1 MIYCGDALKV
11 LKSLPDR
18 SVNCCVTSPPYW
30 GLRDYGMD
38 GQIGLEQSIHEHID
52 KLVEVFREVRRV
64 LRDDGTLWVNLGDM
78 YSGSGKGRNSDGTHS
93 GGGKQGTH
101 RGSIAGLLNPLKS
114 DLRPKN
120 LLCVPWRL
128 AFALQ
133 DDGWNLRKD
142 IIWHKP
148 NAMPESVKDRPTKAH
163 EYVFLLS
170 KKPKYYYDNE
180 AIKEEAVYAPESKE
194 CSFERESGKMT
205 TLEIPG
211 QKNTQHR
218 TGRKSKKRGEFNSK
232 YQGTGY
238 QESFRAIVPM
248 RNSRSVWDIPTQP
261 TKEAH
266 FATFPDEL
274 AARCIKA
281 GCPDGGIVLDPFLG
295 SGTTYAVANGLGR
308 QAIGIELNPEYVE
321 IARGKIGMFVEVI
334 A

>member
-30 GLRDYGMD
+30 GLRDYGVS
-38 GQIGLEQSIHEHID
+38 GQIGLEKTIPEHITT
-52 KLVEVFREVRRV
+52 LVEVFREVRRV
-64 LRDDGTLWVNLGDM
+64 LRDDGTLWVSYGDSYLQM
-78 YSGSGKGRNSDGTHS
+78 SGNGFLTNKKLQRKIGGRADIRV
-93 GGGKQGTH
+93 K
-101 RGSIAGLLNPLKS
+101 NPLK
-114 DLRPKN
+114 PKN
-120 LLCVPWRL
+120 ILGLPWRL

-133 DDGWNLRKD
+133 DDGWFLRSD

-148 NAMPESVKDRPTKAH
+148 NAMPESVKDRPEKAH

-180 AIKEEAVYAPESKE
+180 AIKESTVSNENAKGFRGGCFVGGELDNGTMGKRKVVGNTKSHSFARNSKRPGGQHRE
-194 CSFERESGKMT
+194 EREDIAYSGA
-205 TLEIPG
+205 
-211 QKNTQHR
+211 
-218 TGRKSKKRGEFNSK
+218 KRN
-232 YQGTGY
+232 
-238 QESFRAIVPM
+238 A
-248 RNSRSVWDIPTQP
+248 RSVWTIATQAC
-261 TKEAH
+261 KEAH

-308 QAIGIELNPEYVE
+308 KAIGIELNPEYVE

>member
-1 MIYCGDALKV
+1 
-11 LKSLPDR
+11 
-18 SVNCCVTSPPYW
+18 
-30 GLRDYGMD
+30 
-38 GQIGLEQSIHEHID
+38 
-52 KLVEVFREVRRV
+52 
-64 LRDDGTLWVNLGDM
+64 
-78 YSGSGKGRNSDGTHS
+78 
-93 GGGKQGTH
+93 
-101 RGSIAGLLNPLKS
+101 
-114 DLRPKN
+114 
-120 LLCVPWRL
+120 
-128 AFALQ
+128 
-133 DDGWNLRKD
+133 
-142 IIWHKP
+142 
-148 NAMPESVKDRPTKAH
+148 
-163 EYVFLLS
+163 
-170 KKPKYYYDNE
+170 
-180 AIKEEAVYAPESKE
+180 
-194 CSFERESGKMT
+194 MT

>member
-64 LRDDGTLWVNLGDM
+64 LRDDGTLWVNYGDTYLQM
-78 YSGSGKGRNSDGTHS
+78 SGDGFLKNKKLQRNIGGRADVRVKS
-93 GGGKQGTH
+93 
-101 RGSIAGLLNPLKS
+101 PLK
-114 DLRPKN
+114 PKN
-120 LLCVPWRL
+120 LAGLPWRL

-133 DDGWNLRKD
+133 DAGWYLRSD
-142 IIWHKP
+142 IIWYKP

-180 AIKEEAVYAPESKE
+180 AIKESAVSDENASEFRGGCYVEGELDNGTMGKRKVVGNTKSHSFARNSKRPGGQHRE
-194 CSFERESGKMT
+194 EREDIAYSGA
-205 TLEIPG
+205 
-211 QKNTQHR
+211 
-218 TGRKSKKRGEFNSK
+218 KRN
-232 YQGTGY
+232 
-238 QESFRAIVPM
+238 A
-248 RNSRSVWDIPTQP
+248 RSVWTIATQACR
-261 TKEAH
+261 EAH

-321 IARGKIGMFVEVI
+321 IARGKIGMFVEV
-334 A
+334 AQ